1 MKKQNGETRAL
12 GTSKA
17 VLAVA
22 VSLYAAM
29 AGAQTSPATSAAPSA
44 NSTNLMVA
52 QALPISCSLFD
63 AAGCKQEDGGSRA
76 AGGAGVAAA
85 GGVGA
90 TSSSGSQNSNGSGTS
105 STGVGAGGSANGST
119 SDSAGLGAGSAGS
132 GGNGGKG
139 GAGAHTKQSSVRS
152 T

>member
-12 GTSKA
+12 GTGKA

-29 AGAQTSPATSAAPSA
+29 AGAQTNAATSVAPSA
-44 NSTNLMVA
+44 DSTKLLIA

-63 AAGCKQEDGGSRA
+63 AAGCKQEEGGSRA

-85 GGVGA
+85 GGLGA

-105 STGVGAGGSANGST
+105 ATGVGAGGSSSGST
-119 SDSAGLGAGSAGS
+119 SNSAGLGAGSAGS
-132 GGNGGKG
+132 GGG
-139 GAGAHTKQSSVRS
+139 H
-152 T
+152 